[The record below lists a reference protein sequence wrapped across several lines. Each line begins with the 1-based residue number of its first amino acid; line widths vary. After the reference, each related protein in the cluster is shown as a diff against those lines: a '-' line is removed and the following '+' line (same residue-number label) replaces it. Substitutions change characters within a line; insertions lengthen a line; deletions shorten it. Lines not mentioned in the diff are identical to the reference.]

1 MKLVLMEIGQ
11 KFLMQKENRI
21 IKENE
26 ISIHEFENGYILSN
40 NSKSTFYKKSLFS
53 KNNIPNEIEFI
64 DLNKIKISFISF
76 NNPSNLVPSIFL
88 NKNSQQSYFENN
100 KLIDYKFKT
109 YFDKLKSNEIVNIY
123 VLKENDFIMNFF
135 SINKISII
143 SHYKTIL
150 LNILINSNKEFF
162 KKNIIYINLQVD
174 SFDIFYF
181 IDNKFNL
188 SNSFRI
194 NNTED
199 FLYYFFYFIEQ
210 FNLNSKSLSIV
221 FLGKFI
227 FFEKY
232 YKAIRDFETDITF
245 LSNPTNNKDY
255 IDNHPS
261 PFLSNFY
268 S

>member
-53 KNNIPNEIEFI
+53 NNNIPNEIEFI

-88 NKNSQQSYFENN
+88 NKNSQKSYFENN

-150 LNILINSNKEFF
+150 LNILIDSNKKFL
-162 KKNIIYINLQVD
+162 KKNIIYINLQID

-181 IDNKFNL
+181 NDNKFNI

-194 NNTED
+194 SNTED
-199 FLYYFFYFIEQ
+199 FLYYFFYFTEQ
-210 FNLNSKSLSIV
+210 FNLDSNSFSIV
-221 FLGKFI
+221 FLGKFET
-227 FFEKY
+227 FKTLY
-232 YKAIRDFETDITF
+232 SAIRDFQTNIFF
-245 LSNPTNNKDY
+245 LKNSTKNNDY
-255 IDNHPS
+255 FDKHPS
-261 PFLSNFY
+261 PFLANYFC
-268 S
+268 

>member
-1 MKLVLMEIGQ
+1 
-11 KFLMQKENRI
+11 MQKENRI

-53 KNNIPNEIEFI
+53 DKNIPNEIEFI

-76 NNPSNLVPSIFL
+76 NNLSNLIPSVFF
-88 NKNSQQSYFENN
+88 NRKSQKSYFQNN

-123 VLKENDFIMNFF
+123 ILKENELIMNFF
-135 SINKISII
+135 SVKKISII

-150 LNILINSNKEFF
+150 LNILIDSNKKFL
-162 KKNIIYINLQVD
+162 KKNIIYINLQID

-181 IDNKFNL
+181 NDNKFNI

-194 NNTED
+194 SNTED
-199 FLYYFFYFIEQ
+199 FLYYFFYFTEQ
-210 FNLNSKSLSIV
+210 FNLDSNSFSIV
-221 FLGKFI
+221 FLGKFES
-227 FFEKY
+227 FKSHY
-232 YKAIRDFETDITF
+232 SAIRDFQTNIFF
-245 LSNPTNNKDY
+245 LKNSIKNNDY
-255 IDNHPS
+255 FDKHPS
-261 PFLSNFY
+261 PFLANYFC
-268 S
+268 